1 MTYKK
6 QSYAAMLLL
15 VWAAVLVLGV
25 NYLDI
30 EYSGHKPEVLAV
42 NLDPLPADAI
52 LPPPLVPPVV
62 HYKKPPA
69 RVEPPKPEIE
79 ITSHDVIFITER
91 EKACLIRN
99 VFYESGSEPYL
110 GKIAVAQVTW
120 NRVKYGQWGR
130 DICRVVYAPGQFSWT
145 VEPHKR
151 NSRIGGKGWEDT
163 MQAVEDFINGTRV
176 AKLENSMFFHASYVK
191 PNWHKWADRIKQIG
205 NHIFYELK

>member
-1 MTYKK
+1 MMTYTK
-6 QSYAAMLLL
+6 QSYAALLLL
-15 VWAAVLVLGV
+15 VWASVLVLGV

-30 EYSGHKPEVLAV
+30 EYSGHKPEVIEI
-42 NLDPLPADAI
+42 NLDPLPVGEV
-52 LPPPLVPPVV
+52 LPPLKL
-62 HYKKPPA
+62 HHKKPVAKPEPA
-69 RVEPPKPEIE
+69 REEIQVSIHE
-79 ITSHDVIFITER
+79 VIFITDR

-99 VFYESGSEPYL
+99 VFYESGAEPYL

-151 NSRIGGKGWEDT
+151 NSRIGGPGWEDT
-163 MQAVEDFINGTRV
+163 IQAVEDFINGTRV
-176 AKLENSMFFHASYVK
+176 ARLENSMFFHASYVK

>member
-1 MTYKK
+1 MMTYTK
-6 QSYAAMLLL
+6 QSYAALLLL
-15 VWAAVLVLGV
+15 VWASVLVLGV

-30 EYSGHKPEVLAV
+30 EYSGHKPEVIEI
-42 NLDPLPADAI
+42 NLDPLPVGEV
-52 LPPPLVPPVV
+52 LPPLKL
-62 HYKKPPA
+62 HHKKPVAKPEPA
-69 RVEPPKPEIE
+69 REEIQVSIHE
-79 ITSHDVIFITER
+79 VIFITDR

-99 VFYESGSEPYL
+99 VFYESGAEPYL

-151 NSRIGGKGWEDT
+151 NSRIGGPGWEDT
-163 MQAVEDFINGTRV
+163 IMAVEDFINGTRV
-176 AKLENSMFFHASYVK
+176 ARLENSMFFHASYVK